1 MVMMTFEEA
10 RSFIAESS
18 KTGSIL
24 GLESICNLM
33 SELGN
38 IQDQLPVIHIAGTN
52 GKGSTGAYLQAIFEM
67 AGLTT
72 ARYCSPA
79 VFDPLEIFQYCG
91 KNISE
96 SEYAHVMS
104 QVKNACDI
112 LVSKGNPMPTVFEI
126 ETAAAFVWFY
136 QKKPDI
142 VLLEVGMGGETDA
155 TNIVK
160 NPLASV
166 ITTISRD
173 HMGFLGENVE
183 DIAAVKAG
191 IIKEKCPVFSA
202 PQQSGV
208 EQVLFEH
215 ANRKQA
221 ELRMVDEN
229 VCELLKEKVGQLSFS
244 YKGKNYVTGMAG
256 LYQMKNAALAI
267 EVAEYLFPKLMEK
280 KSSQAAVEGS
290 IEERIS
296 KEEIHKEEIGKEE
309 IIKKGIEAARWAGRF
324 EVIQKEPLIIMDGA
338 HNEDAAKQ
346 LAQTVHNCFPKQ
358 KLTYIIGV
366 LADKEHEKM
375 LELMLP
381 YADQVYTVTPNN
393 PRALDG
399 KFLAEEVRN
408 LHKDVEACDSV
419 TDALKKALQQAKE
432 KKEPVLAFGSLS
444 YLGELKRAIEFWTRN
459 EVTEI
464 SR

>member
-10 RSFIAESS
+10 RRFIAESS

-38 IQDQLPVIHIAGTN
+38 IQDELPVIHIAGTN
-52 GKGSTGAYLQAIFEM
+52 GKGSTGAYLQAIFEQ
-67 AGLTT
+67 AGFTT

-79 VFDPLEIFQYCG
+79 VFDPLEVFQYCG
-91 KNISE
+91 TTISE

-104 QVKNACDI
+104 QVKTACDI
-112 LVSKGNPMPTVFEI
+112 LVSKGKAMPTVFEI

-173 HMGFLGENVE
+173 HMGFLGESVE
-183 DIAAVKAG
+183 EIAAVKAG

-202 PQQSGV
+202 AQQSGV

-267 EVAEYLFPKLMEK
+267 EVAEYLLPKMMKK
-280 KSSQAAVEGS
+280 KSSQAAVEGF
-290 IEERIS
+290 IEERINKEEIS
-296 KEEIHKEEIGKEE
+296 REEIHKEEIGREE

-324 EVIQKEPLIIMDGA
+324 EMIQKEPLVIMDGA

-381 YADQVYTVTPNN
+381 YADQVYTVTPGN

-399 KFLAEEVRN
+399 KQLAEEVRN
-408 LHKDVEACDSV
+408 FHQKVEACDSV
-419 TDALKKALQQAKE
+419 TEALKKALQQAKE

-444 YLGELKRAIEFWTRN
+444 YLGELKRAIE
-459 EVTEI
+459 VMK
-464 SR
+464 

>member
-10 RSFIAESS
+10 RRFIAESS

-33 SELGN
+33 RELGN

-52 GKGSTGAYLQAIFEM
+52 GKGSTGAYLQAIFEQ
-67 AGLTT
+67 AGFTT
-72 ARYCSPA
+72 SRYCSPA
-79 VFDPLEIFQYCG
+79 VFDPLEVFQYCG
-91 KNISE
+91 TTISE
-96 SEYAHVMS
+96 SEYAHAMS
-104 QVKNACDI
+104 QVKTACDI

-173 HMGFLGENVE
+173 HMGFLGEKVE

-202 PQQSGV
+202 VQQSGV
-208 EQVLFEH
+208 EKVLFEY
-215 ANRKQA
+215 ANKMQS
-221 ELRMVDEN
+221 ELRMVEEED
-229 VCELLKEKVGQLSFS
+229 CQLLEEAFGRLSFS

-256 LYQMKNAALAI
+256 LYQIQNAALAI
-267 EVAEYLFPKLMEK
+267 EVAEYLLPKLMEK
-280 KSSQAAVEGS
+280 KSSQAAVEG
-290 IEERIS
+290 
-296 KEEIHKEEIGKEE
+296 
-309 IIKKGIEAARWAGRF
+309 IIKKGVEAARWAGRF
-324 EVIQKEPLIIMDGA
+324 EVIQKEPLVIMDGA

-358 KLTYIIGV
+358 KLIYIIGV
-366 LADKEHEKM
+366 LADKEHGKM

-399 KFLAEEVRN
+399 KQLAEEVRN
-408 LHKDVEACDSV
+408 FHQEVEACDSV
-419 TDALKKALQQAKE
+419 TEALKKALQQAKE
-432 KKEPVLAFGSLS
+432 KKESVLAFGSLS
-444 YLGELKRAIEFWTRN
+444 YLGELKRVIE
-459 EVTEI
+459 VMK
-464 SR
+464 

>member
-52 GKGSTGAYLQAIFEM
+52 GKGSTGAYLQAIFEQ
-67 AGLTT
+67 AGFTT

-79 VFDPLEIFQYCG
+79 VFDPLEVFQYCG
-91 KNISE
+91 TTISE

>member
-10 RSFIAESS
+10 RRFIAESS

-33 SELGN
+33 SEIGN
-38 IQDQLPVIHIAGTN
+38 IQDELPVIHIAGTN
-52 GKGSTGAYLQAIFEM
+52 GKGSTGAYLQAIFEA

-79 VFDPLEIFQYCG
+79 VFDALEVFQYCG

-104 QVKNACDI
+104 QVKTACDI

-173 HMGFLGENVE
+173 HMGFLGESVE
-183 DIAAVKAG
+183 EIAAVKAG

-202 PQQSGV
+202 AQQSGV

-267 EVAEYLFPKLMEK
+267 EVAEYLLPKLMEK
-280 KSSQAAVEGS
+280 KESKVSVKRIVQ
-290 IEERIS
+290 ERIS
-296 KEEIHKEEIGKEE
+296 KEEIHKEEIGREE

-324 EVIQKEPLIIMDGA
+324 EMIQKEPLVIMDGA

-381 YADQVYTVTPNN
+381 YADQVYTVTPGN

-399 KFLAEEVRN
+399 KQLAEEVRN
-408 LHKDVEACDSV
+408 FHQKVEACDSV
-419 TDALKKALQQAKE
+419 TEALKKALQQAKE

-444 YLGELKRAIEFWTRN
+444 YLGELKRVIE
-459 EVTEI
+459 VMK
-464 SR
+464 

>member
-10 RSFIAESS
+10 RRFIAESS

-33 SELGN
+33 RELGN

-52 GKGSTGAYLQAIFEM
+52 GKGSTGAYLQAIFEQ
-67 AGLTT
+67 AGFTT
-72 ARYCSPA
+72 SRYCSPA
-79 VFDPLEIFQYCG
+79 VFDPLEVFQYCG
-91 KNISE
+91 TTISE

-104 QVKNACDI
+104 QVKTACDI

-173 HMGFLGENVE
+173 HMGFLGEKVE

-208 EQVLFEH
+208 EQVLFKH

-221 ELRMVDEN
+221 ELRMVEEGD
-229 VCELLKEKVGQLSFS
+229 CQLLEEAPGRLSFS

-256 LYQMKNAALAI
+256 LYQIKNAALAI
-267 EVAEYLFPKLMEK
+267 EVAEYLLPKLMEK

-296 KEEIHKEEIGKEE
+296 KEEIHKEEI
-309 IIKKGIEAARWAGRF
+309 IKKGIEAARWAGRF
-324 EVIQKEPLIIMDGA
+324 EVIQKEPFVIMDGA

-358 KLTYIIGV
+358 KLIYIIGV
-366 LADKEHEKM
+366 LADKEHGKM

-399 KFLAEEVRN
+399 KQLAEEVRN
-408 LHKDVEACDSV
+408 FHQEVEACDSV
-419 TDALKKALQQAKE
+419 TEALKKALQQAKE
-432 KKEPVLAFGSLS
+432 KKESVLAFGSLS
-444 YLGELKRAIEFWTRN
+444 YLGELKRVIE
-459 EVTEI
+459 VMK
-464 SR
+464 

>member
-52 GKGSTGAYLQAIFEM
+52 GKGSTGAYLQAIFEQ
-67 AGLTT
+67 AGFTT
-72 ARYCSPA
+72 SRYCSPA
-79 VFDPLEIFQYCG
+79 VFDPLEVFQYCG
-91 KNISE
+91 TTISE

-104 QVKNACDI
+104 QVKTACDI
-112 LVSKGNPMPTVFEI
+112 LVSKGKAMPTVFEI

-408 LHKDVEACDSV
+408 LHKDVESCDSV

-444 YLGELKRAIEFWTRN
+444 YLGELKRAIE
-459 EVTEI
+459 VMK
-464 SR
+464 

>member
-10 RSFIAESS
+10 RRFIAESS

-38 IQDQLPVIHIAGTN
+38 IQDELPVIHIAGTN
-52 GKGSTGAYLQAIFEM
+52 GKGSTGAYLQAIFEA

-79 VFDPLEIFQYCG
+79 VFDALEVFQYCG

-104 QVKNACDI
+104 QVKTACDI
-112 LVSKGNPMPTVFEI
+112 LVSKGKAMPTVFEI

-173 HMGFLGENVE
+173 HMGFLGESVE
-183 DIAAVKAG
+183 EIAAVKAG

-208 EQVLFEH
+208 EQILFEH

-267 EVAEYLFPKLMEK
+267 EVAEYLLPKLMEK
-280 KSSQAAVEGS
+280 KESKVSVKRIVQ
-290 IEERIS
+290 ERIS
-296 KEEIHKEEIGKEE
+296 KEEISREEIHKEEIGREE

-324 EVIQKEPLIIMDGA
+324 EMIQKEPLVIMDGA

-381 YADQVYTVTPNN
+381 YADQVYTVTPGN

-399 KFLAEEVRN
+399 KQLAEEVRN
-408 LHKDVEACDSV
+408 FHQKVEACDSV
-419 TDALKKALQQAKE
+419 TEALKKALQQAKE

-444 YLGELKRAIEFWTRN
+444 YLGELKRTIEILD
-459 EVTEI
+459 EK
-464 SR
+464 

>member
-10 RSFIAESS
+10 RSFITESS

-38 IQDQLPVIHIAGTN
+38 IQDELPVIHIAGTN
-52 GKGSTGAYLQAIFEM
+52 GKGSTGAYLQAIFEA

-79 VFDPLEIFQYCG
+79 VFDALEVFQYCG

-104 QVKNACDI
+104 QVKTACDI
-112 LVSKGNPMPTVFEI
+112 LVSKGKAMPTVFEI

-173 HMGFLGENVE
+173 HMGFLGESVE
-183 DIAAVKAG
+183 EIAAVKAG

-202 PQQSGV
+202 AQQSGV

-267 EVAEYLFPKLMEK
+267 EVAEYLLPKLMEK
-280 KSSQAAVEGS
+280 KESKVSVKRIVQ
-290 IEERIS
+290 ERIS
-296 KEEIHKEEIGKEE
+296 KEEIHKEEIGREE

-324 EVIQKEPLIIMDGA
+324 EMIQKEPLVIMDGA

-381 YADQVYTVTPNN
+381 YADQVYTVTPSN

-399 KFLAEEVRN
+399 KQLAEEVRN
-408 LHKDVEACDSV
+408 FHQKVEACDSV
-419 TDALKKALQQAKE
+419 TEALKKALQQVKE

-444 YLGELKRAIEFWTRN
+444 YLGELKRAIE
-459 EVTEI
+459 VMK
-464 SR
+464 

>member
-38 IQDQLPVIHIAGTN
+38 IQDELSVIHIAGTN
-52 GKGSTGAYLQAIFEM
+52 GKGSTGAYLQAIFEA

-79 VFDPLEIFQYCG
+79 VFDALEVFQYCG

-104 QVKNACDI
+104 QVKTACDI
-112 LVSKGNPMPTVFEI
+112 LVSKGKAMPTVFEI

-173 HMGFLGENVE
+173 HMGFLGESVE
-183 DIAAVKAG
+183 EIAAVKAG

-202 PQQSGV
+202 AQQSGV

-267 EVAEYLFPKLMEK
+267 EVAEYLLPKLMEK
-280 KSSQAAVEGS
+280 KESKVSVKRIVQ
-290 IEERIS
+290 ERIS
-296 KEEIHKEEIGKEE
+296 KEEISREEIHKEEIGREE

-324 EVIQKEPLIIMDGA
+324 EMIQKEPLVIMDGA

-381 YADQVYTVTPNN
+381 YADQVYTVTPGN

-399 KFLAEEVRN
+399 KQLAEEVRN
-408 LHKDVEACDSV
+408 FHQKVEACDSV
-419 TDALKKALQQAKE
+419 TEALKKALQQAKE

-444 YLGELKRAIEFWTRN
+444 YLGELKRAIE
-459 EVTEI
+459 VMK
-464 SR
+464 

>member
-38 IQDQLPVIHIAGTN
+38 IQDRLPVIHIAGTN
-52 GKGSTGAYLQAIFEM
+52 GKGSTGAYLQAIFEQ
-67 AGLTT
+67 AGFTT

-79 VFDPLEIFQYCG
+79 VFDPLEVFQYCG
-91 KNISE
+91 TTISE

-104 QVKNACDI
+104 QVKTACDI

-173 HMGFLGENVE
+173 HMGFLGEKVE

-221 ELRMVDEN
+221 ELRMVEEGD
-229 VCELLKEKVGQLSFS
+229 CQLLEEAFGRLSFS

-267 EVAEYLFPKLMEK
+267 EVAEYLLPKMMKK
-280 KSSQAAVEGS
+280 KSSQAAVEGI
-290 IEERIS
+290 IEERINKEEIS
-296 KEEIHKEEIGKEE
+296 REEIHKEEIGKEE
-309 IIKKGIEAARWAGRF
+309 IIRKGIEAASWAGRF
-324 EVIQKEPLIIMDGA
+324 EVVHTEPLVIMDGA

-366 LADKEHEKM
+366 LADKEHDKM

-381 YADQVYTVTPNN
+381 YADQVYTVTANN

-399 KFLAEEVRN
+399 KQLAEEVRN
-408 LHKDVEACDSV
+408 LHQEVEACDSV
-419 TDALKKALQQAKE
+419 TEALKKALQQAKE

-444 YLGELKRAIEFWTRN
+444 YLGELKQAIE
-459 EVTEI
+459 VM
-464 SR
+464 

>member
-38 IQDQLPVIHIAGTN
+38 IQDELPVIHIAGTN

-104 QVKNACDI
+104 QVKTACDI
-112 LVSKGNPMPTVFEI
+112 LVSKGKAMPTVFEI

-173 HMGFLGENVE
+173 HMGFLGEKVE
-183 DIAAVKAG
+183 EIAAVKAG

-202 PQQSGV
+202 AQQSGV

-267 EVAEYLFPKLMEK
+267 EVAEYLLPKLMEK
-280 KSSQAAVEGS
+280 KESKVSVKRIVQ
-290 IEERIS
+290 ERIS
-296 KEEIHKEEIGKEE
+296 KEEISREEIHKEEIGREE

-324 EVIQKEPLIIMDGA
+324 EMIQKEPLVIMDGA

-381 YADQVYTVTPNN
+381 YADQVYTVTPGN

-399 KFLAEEVRN
+399 KQLAEEVRN
-408 LHKDVEACDSV
+408 FHQKVEACDSV
-419 TDALKKALQQAKE
+419 TEALKKALQQAKE

-444 YLGELKRAIEFWTRN
+444 YLGELKRAIE
-459 EVTEI
+459 VMK
-464 SR
+464 

>member
-38 IQDQLPVIHIAGTN
+38 IQDELPVIHIAGTN
-52 GKGSTGAYLQAIFEM
+52 GKGSTGAYLQAIFEQ
-67 AGLTT
+67 AGFTT

-79 VFDPLEIFQYCG
+79 VFDPLEVFQYCG
-91 KNISE
+91 TTISE

-104 QVKNACDI
+104 QVKTACDI
-112 LVSKGNPMPTVFEI
+112 LVSKGKAMPTVFEI

-173 HMGFLGENVE
+173 HMGFLGEKVE

-221 ELRMVDEN
+221 ELRMVEEGD
-229 VCELLKEKVGQLSFS
+229 CQLLEEALGRLSFS

-267 EVAEYLFPKLMEK
+267 EVAEYLLSKMMKK
-280 KSSQAAVEGS
+280 KSSQAAVEGF
-290 IEERIS
+290 IE
-296 KEEIHKEEIGKEE
+296 
-309 IIKKGIEAARWAGRF
+309 
-324 EVIQKEPLIIMDGA
+324 
-338 HNEDAAKQ
+338 
-346 LAQTVHNCFPKQ
+346 
-358 KLTYIIGV
+358 
-366 LADKEHEKM
+366 
-375 LELMLP
+375 
-381 YADQVYTVTPNN
+381 
-393 PRALDG
+393 
-399 KFLAEEVRN
+399 
-408 LHKDVEACDSV
+408 
-419 TDALKKALQQAKE
+419 
-432 KKEPVLAFGSLS
+432 
-444 YLGELKRAIEFWTRN
+444 
-459 EVTEI
+459 
-464 SR
+464 

>member
-1 MVMMTFEEA
+1 MVMMTFEET

-38 IQDQLPVIHIAGTN
+38 IQDRLPVIHIAGTN
-52 GKGSTGAYLQAIFEM
+52 GKGSTGAYLQAIFEQ
-67 AGLTT
+67 AGFTT

-79 VFDPLEIFQYCG
+79 VFDPLEVFQYCG
-91 KNISE
+91 TTISE

-104 QVKNACDI
+104 QVKTACDI
-112 LVSKGNPMPTVFEI
+112 LVSKGKAMPTVFEI

-173 HMGFLGENVE
+173 HMGFLGESVE
-183 DIAAVKAG
+183 EIAAVKAG
-191 IIKEKCPVFSA
+191 IIKEKCPVFSDA
-202 PQQSGV
+202 QQSGV

-221 ELRMVDEN
+221 ELRMVEEGD
-229 VCELLKEKVGQLSFS
+229 CQLLEEALGRLSFS

-267 EVAEYLFPKLMEK
+267 EVAEYLLPKLLGK
-280 KSSQAAVEGS
+280 KESQAAVEGS

-296 KEEIHKEEIGKEE
+296 KEEIHKEEIGREE

-324 EVIQKEPLIIMDGA
+324 EVVHTEPLVIMDGA
-338 HNEDAAKQ
+338 HNEDAAIQ
-346 LAQTVHNCFPKQ
+346 LAKTVHNCFLEQ

-399 KFLAEEVRN
+399 KQLAEEVRN
-408 LHKDVEACDSV
+408 LHQEVEACDSV
-419 TDALKKALQQAKE
+419 TEALKKALQQAKE

-444 YLGELKRAIEFWTRN
+444 YLGELKRAIE
-459 EVTEI
+459 VMK
-464 SR
+464 

>member
-1 MVMMTFEEA
+1 MMMTFEEA
-10 RSFIAESS
+10 RRFIAESS

-33 SELGN
+33 RELGN

-52 GKGSTGAYLQAIFEM
+52 GKGSTGAYLQAIFEQ
-67 AGLTT
+67 AGFTT
-72 ARYCSPA
+72 SRYCSPA
-79 VFDPLEIFQYCG
+79 VFDPLEVFQYCG
-91 KNISE
+91 TTISE

-104 QVKNACDI
+104 QVKTACDI

-173 HMGFLGENVE
+173 HMGFLGEKVE

-208 EQVLFEH
+208 EQVLFKH

-221 ELRMVDEN
+221 ELRMVEEGD
-229 VCELLKEKVGQLSFS
+229 CQLLEEAPGRLSFS

-256 LYQMKNAALAI
+256 LYQIQNAALAI
-267 EVAEYLFPKLMEK
+267 EVAEYLLPKLMEK
-280 KSSQAAVEGS
+280 KSSQAAVEG
-290 IEERIS
+290 
-296 KEEIHKEEIGKEE
+296 
-309 IIKKGIEAARWAGRF
+309 IIKKGVEAARWAGRF
-324 EVIQKEPLIIMDGA
+324 EVIQKDPLIIMDGA

-366 LADKEHEKM
+366 LADKEHGKM

-408 LHKDVEACDSV
+408 FYQKVEACDSV
-419 TDALKKALQQAKE
+419 TEALKKALQQAKE

>member
-10 RSFIAESS
+10 RRFIAESS

-33 SELGN
+33 RELGN

-52 GKGSTGAYLQAIFEM
+52 GKGSTGAYLQAIFEQ
-67 AGLTT
+67 AGFTT
-72 ARYCSPA
+72 SRYCSPA
-79 VFDPLEIFQYCG
+79 VFDPLEVFQYCG
-91 KNISE
+91 TTISE

-104 QVKNACDI
+104 QVKTACDI

-173 HMGFLGENVE
+173 HMGFLGEKVE

-202 PQQSGV
+202 VQQSGV
-208 EQVLFEH
+208 EKVLFEY
-215 ANRKQA
+215 ANKMQS
-221 ELRMVDEN
+221 ELRMVKEED
-229 VCELLKEKVGQLSFS
+229 CQLLEEAPGRLSFS

-256 LYQMKNAALAI
+256 LYQIKNAALAI
-267 EVAEYLFPKLMEK
+267 EVAEYLLPKMMEK
-280 KSSQAAVEGS
+280 KSSQAAVEGI

-296 KEEIHKEEIGKEE
+296 KEEISKEEIGREE

-324 EVIQKEPLIIMDGA
+324 EVIQKDPLIIMDGA

-366 LADKEHEKM
+366 LADKEHGKM

-399 KFLAEEVRN
+399 KQLAEEVRN
-408 LHKDVEACDSV
+408 FHQEVEACDSV
-419 TDALKKALQQAKE
+419 TEALKKALQQAKE
-432 KKEPVLAFGSLS
+432 KKESVLAFGSLS
-444 YLGELKRAIEFWTRN
+444 YLGELKRAIE
-459 EVTEI
+459 VMK
-464 SR
+464 

>member
-1 MVMMTFEEA
+1 MVMMTFEGA

-38 IQDQLPVIHIAGTN
+38 IQDRLPVIHIAGTN
-52 GKGSTGAYLQAIFEM
+52 GKGSTGAYLQAIFEQ
-67 AGLTT
+67 AGFTT

-79 VFDPLEIFQYCG
+79 VFDPLEVFQYCG
-91 KNISE
+91 TTISE

-104 QVKNACDI
+104 QVKTACDI

-136 QKKPDI
+136 RKKPDI

-173 HMGFLGENVE
+173 HMGFLGESVE
-183 DIAAVKAG
+183 EIAAVKAG

-202 PQQSGV
+202 AQKSGV

-221 ELRMVDEN
+221 ELRMVEEGD
-229 VCELLKEKVGQLSFS
+229 CQLLEEALGRLAFS

-280 KSSQAAVEGS
+280 KESKVSVKRIVQ
-290 IEERIS
+290 ERIS
-296 KEEIHKEEIGKEE
+296 KEEISREEIHKEEITREE

-324 EVIQKEPLIIMDGA
+324 EVIQKEPLVIMDGA

-381 YADQVYTVTPNN
+381 YADQVYTVTPSN

-399 KFLAEEVRN
+399 KQLAEEVRN
-408 LHKDVEACDSV
+408 FHQKVEACDSV
-419 TDALKKALQQAKE
+419 TEALKKALQQAKE

-444 YLGELKRAIEFWTRN
+444 YLGELKRTIEILD
-459 EVTEI
+459 EK
-464 SR
+464 

>member
-38 IQDQLPVIHIAGTN
+38 IQDELPVIHIAGTN

-173 HMGFLGENVE
+173 HMGFLGESVE
-183 DIAAVKAG
+183 EIAAVKAG

-202 PQQSGV
+202 AQQSGV

-267 EVAEYLFPKLMEK
+267 EVAEYLLPKLMEK
-280 KSSQAAVEGS
+280 KESKVSVKRIVQ
-290 IEERIS
+290 ERIS
-296 KEEIHKEEIGKEE
+296 KEEIHKEEIGREE

-393 PRALDG
+393 SRALDG
-399 KFLAEEVRN
+399 KQLAEEVRN
-408 LHKDVEACDSV
+408 FHQKVEACDSV
-419 TDALKKALQQAKE
+419 TEALKKALQQAKE

-444 YLGELKRAIEFWTRN
+444 YLGELKRAIE
-459 EVTEI
+459 VMK
-464 SR
+464 

>member
-1 MVMMTFEEA
+1 MVMMTFEEVRKFVTEA
-10 RSFIAESS
+10 SR
-18 KTGSIL
+18 TGSIL
-24 GLESICNLM
+24 GLESIRNLM
-33 SELGN
+33 AELHN
-38 IQDQLPVIHIAGTN
+38 IQDTLPIIHIAGTN
-52 GKGSTGAYLQAIFEM
+52 GKGSTGAYLKAIFEA

-79 VFDPLEIFQYCG
+79 VFDPLEVFQYCG

-96 SEYAHVMS
+96 SEYANVMS
-104 QVKNACDI
+104 QVKYACDI
-112 LVSKGNPMPTVFEI
+112 LVSKGKPMPTVFEI

-136 QKKPDI
+136 EKKPDV

-155 TNIVK
+155 TNIIK
-160 NPLASV
+160 HPLASV

-173 HMGFLGENVE
+173 HMGFLGERVE

-202 PQQSGV
+202 AQPRGV
-208 EQVLFEH
+208 QQVLCEY
-215 ANRKQA
+215 ANERQA
-221 ELRMVDEN
+221 KLRFVEADAI
-229 VCELLKEKVGQLSFS
+229 ELLEEQVGQLSFS
-244 YKGKNYVTGMAG
+244 YKGKKYVTIMAG
-256 LYQMKNAALAI
+256 MYQMKNAALAI
-267 EVAEYLFPKLMEK
+267 EVAEYLLPKLMEK

-296 KEEIHKEEIGKEE
+296 KEEISKEEIHKEE

-324 EVIQKEPLIIMDGA
+324 EVIQKDPLVIMDGA

-346 LAQTVHNCFPKQ
+346 LAQTVQHCFPNQ
-358 KLTYIIGV
+358 KLIYIIGV

-381 YADQVYTVTPNN
+381 YADQVYTVTPDN

-399 KFLAEEVRN
+399 KRLAEEVRMFQQ
-408 LHKDVEACDSV
+408 KVEVCDSV
-419 TDALKKALQQAKE
+419 TDALKKALQQARE
-432 KKEPVLAFGSLS
+432 KKESVLAFGSLS
-444 YLGELKRAIEFWTRN
+444 YLGELKRAIE
-459 EVTEI
+459 VMK
-464 SR
+464 

>member
-38 IQDQLPVIHIAGTN
+38 IQDELPVIHIAGTN
-52 GKGSTGAYLQAIFEM
+52 GKGSTGAYLQAIFEA

-79 VFDPLEIFQYCG
+79 VFDALEVFQYCG

-104 QVKNACDI
+104 QVKTACDI
-112 LVSKGNPMPTVFEI
+112 LVSKGKAMPTVFEI

-173 HMGFLGENVE
+173 HMGFLGESVE
-183 DIAAVKAG
+183 EIAAVKAG

-202 PQQSGV
+202 AQQSGV

-267 EVAEYLFPKLMEK
+267 EVAEYLLPKLMEK
-280 KSSQAAVEGS
+280 KESKVSVKRIVQ
-290 IEERIS
+290 ERIS
-296 KEEIHKEEIGKEE
+296 KEEISREEIHKEEIGREE

-324 EVIQKEPLIIMDGA
+324 EMIQKEPLVIMDGA

-381 YADQVYTVTPNN
+381 YADQVYTVTPSN

-399 KFLAEEVRN
+399 KQLAEEVRN
-408 LHKDVEACDSV
+408 FHQKVEACDSV
-419 TDALKKALQQAKE
+419 TEALKKALQQVKE

-444 YLGELKRAIEFWTRN
+444 YLGELKRAIE
-459 EVTEI
+459 VMK
-464 SR
+464 

>member
-1 MVMMTFEEA
+1 M
-10 RSFIAESS
+10 
-18 KTGSIL
+18 
-24 GLESICNLM
+24 
-33 SELGN
+33 
-38 IQDQLPVIHIAGTN
+38 HIAGTN

-91 KNISE
+91 KTISE

-112 LVSKGNPMPTVFEI
+112 LVSKGKAMPTVFEI

-173 HMGFLGENVE
+173 HMGFLGEKVE

-191 IIKEKCPVFSA
+191 IIKETCPVFSA
-202 PQQSGV
+202 AQQSGV

-215 ANRKQA
+215 ANKKQA
-221 ELRMVDEN
+221 EFRLVEEGN
-229 VCELLKEKVGQLSFS
+229 CQLLEEAFGRLSFS

-267 EVAEYLFPKLMEK
+267 EVAEYLLPKMMEK
-280 KSSQAAVEGS
+280 KSSQAAVEGI
-290 IEERIS
+290 IEERIHKEEIS
-296 KEEIHKEEIGKEE
+296 REEIHKEEIGKEE
-309 IIKKGIEAARWAGRF
+309 IIRKGIEAASWAGRF
-324 EVIQKEPLIIMDGA
+324 EVVHTEPLVIMDGA

-346 LAQTVHNCFPKQ
+346 LAKTVHNCFPEQ

-366 LADKEHEKM
+366 LADKEHGKM

-399 KFLAEEVRN
+399 KQLAEEVRN
-408 LHKDVEACDSV
+408 FHQKVEACDSV
-419 TDALKKALQQAKE
+419 TEALKKALQQAKE
-432 KKEPVLAFGSLS
+432 KKESVLAFGSLS
-444 YLGELKRAIEFWTRN
+444 YLGELKRVIE
-459 EVTEI
+459 VMK
-464 SR
+464 

>member
-33 SELGN
+33 SEIGN
-38 IQDQLPVIHIAGTN
+38 IQDELPVIHIAGTN
-52 GKGSTGAYLQAIFEM
+52 GKGSTGAYLQAIFEA

-79 VFDPLEIFQYCG
+79 VFDALEVFQYCG

-173 HMGFLGENVE
+173 HMGFLGESVE
-183 DIAAVKAG
+183 EIAAVKAG

-202 PQQSGV
+202 AQQSGV

-267 EVAEYLFPKLMEK
+267 EVAEYLLPKLMEK
-280 KSSQAAVEGS
+280 KESKVSVKRIVQ
-290 IEERIS
+290 ERIS
-296 KEEIHKEEIGKEE
+296 KEEISREEIHKEEIGREE

-324 EVIQKEPLIIMDGA
+324 EVIQKEPLVIMDGA

-346 LAQTVHNCFPKQ
+346 LAQTVQHCFFNQ
-358 KLTYIIGV
+358 KLVYIIGV

-381 YADQVYTVTPNN
+381 YADQVYTVTTGN

-399 KFLAEEVRN
+399 KQLAEEVRN
-408 LHKDVEACDSV
+408 FHQKVEACDSV
-419 TDALKKALQQAKE
+419 TEALKKALQQAKE

-444 YLGELKRAIEFWTRN
+444 YLGELKRAIE
-459 EVTEI
+459 VMK
-464 SR
+464 

>member
-33 SELGN
+33 RELGN

-52 GKGSTGAYLQAIFEM
+52 GKGSTGAYLQAIFEQ
-67 AGLTT
+67 AGFTT
-72 ARYCSPA
+72 SRYCSPA
-79 VFDPLEIFQYCG
+79 VFDPLEVFQYCG
-91 KNISE
+91 TTISE

-104 QVKNACDI
+104 QVKTACDI

-173 HMGFLGENVE
+173 HMGFLGEKVE

-202 PQQSGV
+202 VQQSGV
-208 EQVLFEH
+208 EQVLFKH

-221 ELRMVDEN
+221 ELRMVEEGD
-229 VCELLKEKVGQLSFS
+229 CQLLEEAPGRLSFS

-256 LYQMKNAALAI
+256 LYQIQNAALAI
-267 EVAEYLFPKLMEK
+267 EVAEYLLPKLMEK
-280 KSSQAAVEGS
+280 KSSQAAVEG
-290 IEERIS
+290 
-296 KEEIHKEEIGKEE
+296 
-309 IIKKGIEAARWAGRF
+309 IIKKGVEAARWAGRF
-324 EVIQKEPLIIMDGA
+324 EVIQKEPLVIMDGA

-366 LADKEHEKM
+366 LADKEHGKM

-408 LHKDVEACDSV
+408 FYQKVEACDSV
-419 TDALKKALQQAKE
+419 TEALKKALQQAKE

-444 YLGELKRAIEFWTRN
+444 YLGELKRVIE
-459 EVTEI
+459 VMK
-464 SR
+464 

>member
-10 RSFIAESS
+10 RRFIAESS

-33 SELGN
+33 RELGN

-52 GKGSTGAYLQAIFEM
+52 GKGSTGAYLQAIFEQ
-67 AGLTT
+67 AGFTT
-72 ARYCSPA
+72 SRYCSPA
-79 VFDPLEIFQYCG
+79 VFDPLEVFQYCG
-91 KNISE
+91 TTISE

-104 QVKNACDI
+104 QVKTACDI

-173 HMGFLGENVE
+173 HMGFLGEKVE

-208 EQVLFEH
+208 EQVLFKH

-221 ELRMVDEN
+221 ELRMVEEGD
-229 VCELLKEKVGQLSFS
+229 CQLLEEAFGRLSFS

-256 LYQMKNAALAI
+256 LYQIKNAALAI
-267 EVAEYLFPKLMEK
+267 EVAEYLLPKMMEK
-280 KSSQAAVEGS
+280 KSSQAAVEG
-290 IEERIS
+290 
-296 KEEIHKEEIGKEE
+296 
-309 IIKKGIEAARWAGRF
+309 IIKKGVEAARWAGRF
-324 EVIQKEPLIIMDGA
+324 EVIQKEPLVIMDGA

-366 LADKEHEKM
+366 LADKEHGKM

-399 KFLAEEVRN
+399 KQLAEEVRN
-408 LHKDVEACDSV
+408 FHQEVEACDSV
-419 TDALKKALQQAKE
+419 TEALKKALQQAKE
-432 KKEPVLAFGSLS
+432 KKESVLAFGSLS
-444 YLGELKRAIEFWTRN
+444 YLGELKRVIE
-459 EVTEI
+459 VMK
-464 SR
+464 

>member
-10 RSFIAESS
+10 RRFIAESS

-33 SELGN
+33 RELGN

-52 GKGSTGAYLQAIFEM
+52 GKGSTGAYLQAIFEQ
-67 AGLTT
+67 AGFTT
-72 ARYCSPA
+72 SRYCSPA
-79 VFDPLEIFQYCG
+79 VFDPLEVFQYCG
-91 KNISE
+91 TTISE

-104 QVKNACDI
+104 QVKTACDI

-173 HMGFLGENVE
+173 HMGFLGEKVE

-208 EQVLFEH
+208 EQVLFKH

-221 ELRMVDEN
+221 ELRMVEEGD
-229 VCELLKEKVGQLSFS
+229 CQLLEEAPGRLSFS

-256 LYQMKNAALAI
+256 LYQIKNAALAI
-267 EVAEYLFPKLMEK
+267 EVAEYLLPKMMEK

-296 KEEIHKEEIGKEE
+296 KEEIHKEEI
-309 IIKKGIEAARWAGRF
+309 IKKGIEAARWAGRF
-324 EVIQKEPLIIMDGA
+324 EVIQKEPLVIMDGA

-366 LADKEHEKM
+366 LADKEHGKM

-399 KFLAEEVRN
+399 KQLAEEVRN
-408 LHKDVEACDSV
+408 FHQEVEACDSV
-419 TDALKKALQQAKE
+419 TEALKKALQQAKE
-432 KKEPVLAFGSLS
+432 KKESVLAFGSLS
-444 YLGELKRAIEFWTRN
+444 YLGELKRVIE
-459 EVTEI
+459 VMK
-464 SR
+464 

>member
-38 IQDQLPVIHIAGTN
+38 IQDELPVIHIAGTN

-91 KNISE
+91 KHISE

-104 QVKNACDI
+104 QVKTACDI
-112 LVSKGNPMPTVFEI
+112 LVSKGKAMPTVFEI

-173 HMGFLGENVE
+173 HMGFLGESVE
-183 DIAAVKAG
+183 EIAAVKAG

-202 PQQSGV
+202 AQQSGV

-267 EVAEYLFPKLMEK
+267 EVAEYLLPKLMEK
-280 KSSQAAVEGS
+280 KESKVSVKRIVQ
-290 IEERIS
+290 ERIS
-296 KEEIHKEEIGKEE
+296 KEEISREEIHKEEIGREE

-324 EVIQKEPLIIMDGA
+324 EMIQKEPLVIMDGA

-381 YADQVYTVTPNN
+381 YADQVYTVTPGN

-399 KFLAEEVRN
+399 KQLAEEVRN
-408 LHKDVEACDSV
+408 FHQKVEACDSV
-419 TDALKKALQQAKE
+419 TEALKKALQQAKE

-444 YLGELKRAIEFWTRN
+444 YLGELKRAIE
-459 EVTEI
+459 VMK
-464 SR
+464 

>member
-1 MVMMTFEEA
+1 MVMMTFEGA

-38 IQDQLPVIHIAGTN
+38 IQDRLPVIHIAGTN
-52 GKGSTGAYLQAIFEM
+52 GKGSTGAYLQAIFEQ
-67 AGLTT
+67 AGFTT

-79 VFDPLEIFQYCG
+79 VFDPLEVFQYCG
-91 KNISE
+91 TTISE

-104 QVKNACDI
+104 QVKTACDI

-136 QKKPDI
+136 RKKPDI
-142 VLLEVGMGGETDA
+142 VLLEVGMGGEGDA
-155 TNIVK
+155 TNVIPT
-160 NPLASV
+160 PLASV

-173 HMGFLGENVE
+173 HMGFLGESVE
-183 DIAAVKAG
+183 EIAAVKAG

-202 PQQSGV
+202 AQKSGV

-221 ELRMVDEN
+221 ELRMVEEGD
-229 VCELLKEKVGQLSFS
+229 CQLLEEALGRLAFS

-267 EVAEYLFPKLMEK
+267 EVAEYLLPKLMEK
-280 KSSQAAVEGS
+280 KESKVSVKRIVQ
-290 IEERIS
+290 ERIS
-296 KEEIHKEEIGKEE
+296 KEEISREEIHKEEITREE

-324 EVIQKEPLIIMDGA
+324 EVIQKEPLVIMDGA

-381 YADQVYTVTPNN
+381 YADQVYTVTPSN

-399 KFLAEEVRN
+399 KQLAEEVRN
-408 LHKDVEACDSV
+408 FHQKVEACDSV
-419 TDALKKALQQAKE
+419 TEALKKALQQAKE

-444 YLGELKRAIEFWTRN
+444 YLGELKRTIEILD
-459 EVTEI
+459 EK
-464 SR
+464 

>member
-10 RSFIAESS
+10 RRFIAESS

-33 SELGN
+33 RELGN

-52 GKGSTGAYLQAIFEM
+52 GKGSTGAYLQAIFEQ
-67 AGLTT
+67 AGFTT

-79 VFDPLEIFQYCG
+79 VFDPLEVFQYCG
-91 KNISE
+91 TTISE

-104 QVKNACDI
+104 QVKTACDI

-173 HMGFLGENVE
+173 HMGFLGEKVE

-208 EQVLFEH
+208 EQVLFKH

-221 ELRMVDEN
+221 ELRMVEEGD
-229 VCELLKEKVGQLSFS
+229 CQLLEEAPGRLSFS

-256 LYQMKNAALAI
+256 LYQIKNAALAI
-267 EVAEYLFPKLMEK
+267 EVAEYLLPKMMEK
-280 KSSQAAVEGS
+280 KSSQAAVEG
-290 IEERIS
+290 
-296 KEEIHKEEIGKEE
+296 
-309 IIKKGIEAARWAGRF
+309 IIKKGVEAARWAGRF
-324 EVIQKEPLIIMDGA
+324 EVIQKEPLVIMDGA

-366 LADKEHEKM
+366 LADKEHGKM

-399 KFLAEEVRN
+399 KQLAEEVRN
-408 LHKDVEACDSV
+408 FHQEVEACDSV
-419 TDALKKALQQAKE
+419 TEALKKALQQAKE

-444 YLGELKRAIEFWTRN
+444 YLGELKRVIE
-459 EVTEI
+459 VMK
-464 SR
+464 

>member
-10 RSFIAESS
+10 RRFIAESS

-33 SELGN
+33 RELGN

-52 GKGSTGAYLQAIFEM
+52 GKGSTGAYLQAIFEQ
-67 AGLTT
+67 AGFTT
-72 ARYCSPA
+72 SRYCSPA
-79 VFDPLEIFQYCG
+79 VFDPLEVFQYCG
-91 KNISE
+91 TTISE

-104 QVKNACDI
+104 QVKTACDI

-173 HMGFLGENVE
+173 HMGFLGEKVE

-208 EQVLFEH
+208 EQVLFKH

-221 ELRMVDEN
+221 ELRMVEEGD
-229 VCELLKEKVGQLSFS
+229 CQLLEEAFGRLSFS

-256 LYQMKNAALAI
+256 LYQIKNAALAI
-267 EVAEYLFPKLMEK
+267 EVAEYLLPKLMEK
-280 KSSQAAVEGS
+280 KSSQAAVEG
-290 IEERIS
+290 
-296 KEEIHKEEIGKEE
+296 
-309 IIKKGIEAARWAGRF
+309 IIKKGVEAARWAGRF
-324 EVIQKEPLIIMDGA
+324 EVIQKEPLVIMDGA

-366 LADKEHEKM
+366 LADKEHGKM

-399 KFLAEEVRN
+399 KQLAEEVRN
-408 LHKDVEACDSV
+408 FHQEVEACDSV
-419 TDALKKALQQAKE
+419 TEALKKALQQAKE
-432 KKEPVLAFGSLS
+432 KKESVLAFGSLS
-444 YLGELKRAIEFWTRN
+444 YLGELKRVIE
-459 EVTEI
+459 VMK
-464 SR
+464 

>member
-10 RSFIAESS
+10 RRFIAESS

-33 SELGN
+33 RELGN

-52 GKGSTGAYLQAIFEM
+52 GKGSTGAYLQAIFEQ
-67 AGLTT
+67 AGFTT
-72 ARYCSPA
+72 SRYCSPA
-79 VFDPLEIFQYCG
+79 VFDPLEVFQYCG
-91 KNISE
+91 TTISE

-104 QVKNACDI
+104 QVKTACDI

-126 ETAAAFVWFY
+126 ETATAFVWFY

-173 HMGFLGENVE
+173 HMGFLGESVE
-183 DIAAVKAG
+183 EIAAVKAG

-202 PQQSGV
+202 VQQSGV
-208 EQVLFEH
+208 EKVLFEY
-215 ANRKQA
+215 ANKMQS
-221 ELRMVDEN
+221 ELRMVEEED
-229 VCELLKEKVGQLSFS
+229 CQLLEEAFGRLSFS

-256 LYQMKNAALAI
+256 LYQIKNAALAI
-267 EVAEYLFPKLMEK
+267 EVAEYLLPKMMEK
-280 KSSQAAVEGS
+280 KSSQAAVEGI

-296 KEEIHKEEIGKEE
+296 KEEISKEEIGREE

-324 EVIQKEPLIIMDGA
+324 EVIQKDPLIIMDGA

-346 LAQTVHNCFPKQ
+346 LAQTVHNCFPEQ
-358 KLTYIIGV
+358 KLIYIIGV

-393 PRALDG
+393 LRALDG
-399 KFLAEEVRN
+399 KQLAGEVRTF
-408 LHKDVEACDSV
+408 HQKVEACDSV
-419 TDALKKALQQAKE
+419 TEALKKALQQAME
-432 KKEPVLAFGSLS
+432 KRKPVLAFGSLS
-444 YLGELKRAIEFWTRN
+444 YLGELKRTIEILD
-459 EVTEI
+459 EK
-464 SR
+464 

>member
-10 RSFIAESS
+10 RRFIAESS

-33 SELGN
+33 RELGN

-52 GKGSTGAYLQAIFEM
+52 GKGSTGAYLQAIFEQ
-67 AGLTT
+67 AGFTT
-72 ARYCSPA
+72 SRYCSPA
-79 VFDPLEIFQYCG
+79 VFDPLEVFQYCG
-91 KNISE
+91 TTISE

-104 QVKNACDI
+104 QVKTACDI

-173 HMGFLGENVE
+173 HMGFLGEKVE

-208 EQVLFEH
+208 EQVLFKH

-221 ELRMVDEN
+221 ELRMVEEGD
-229 VCELLKEKVGQLSFS
+229 CQLLEEAPGRLSFS

-256 LYQMKNAALAI
+256 LYQIKNAALAI
-267 EVAEYLFPKLMEK
+267 EVAEYLLPKLMEK

-296 KEEIHKEEIGKEE
+296 KEEIHKEEI
-309 IIKKGIEAARWAGRF
+309 IKKGIEAARWAGRF
-324 EVIQKEPLIIMDGA
+324 EVIQKEPLVIMDGA

-366 LADKEHEKM
+366 LADKEHGKM

-399 KFLAEEVRN
+399 KQLAEEVRN
-408 LHKDVEACDSV
+408 FHQEVEACDSV
-419 TDALKKALQQAKE
+419 TEALKKALQQAKE

-444 YLGELKRAIEFWTRN
+444 YLGELKRVIE
-459 EVTEI
+459 VMK
-464 SR
+464 

>member
-10 RSFIAESS
+10 RRFIAESS

-33 SELGN
+33 SEIGN
-38 IQDQLPVIHIAGTN
+38 IQDELPVIHIAGTN
-52 GKGSTGAYLQAIFEM
+52 GKGSTGAYLQAIFEA

-79 VFDPLEIFQYCG
+79 VFDALEVFQYCG

-104 QVKNACDI
+104 QVKTACDI

-173 HMGFLGENVE
+173 HMGFLGESVE
-183 DIAAVKAG
+183 EIAAVKAG

-202 PQQSGV
+202 AQQSGV

-267 EVAEYLFPKLMEK
+267 EVAEYLLPKLMEK
-280 KSSQAAVEGS
+280 KESKVSVKRIVQ
-290 IEERIS
+290 ERIS
-296 KEEIHKEEIGKEE
+296 KEEISREEIHKEEIGREE

-324 EVIQKEPLIIMDGA
+324 EVIQKEPLVIMDGA

-399 KFLAEEVRN
+399 KQLAEEVRN
-408 LHKDVEACDSV
+408 FHQKVEACDSV
-419 TDALKKALQQAKE
+419 TEALKKALQQAKE

-444 YLGELKRAIEFWTRN
+444 YLGELKRVIE
-459 EVTEI
+459 VMK
-464 SR
+464 

>member
-38 IQDQLPVIHIAGTN
+38 IQDRLPVIHIAGTN